1 MTSYVV
7 DTYSWIEYLD
17 GSPRGTKVRDIVDNI
32 RNSIVTSPI
41 TIAEIVSKYR
51 RGNCDPS
58 RALVELEHAS
68 TVPLVDV
75 ATARMA
81 GEIHALERRTQKD
94 FPLADAFVAATAR
107 PRQSKI
113 LTGDPHFEKFP
124 EAITI

>member
-1 MTSYVV
+1 M
-7 DTYSWIEYLD
+7 DTYAWIEYLD
-17 GSPRGTKVRDIVDNI
+17 GSPRGARVRDIVDNVH
-32 RNSIVTSPI
+32 NNIVTSPI

-51 RGNCDPS
+51 RGNRDPS
-58 RALVELEHAS
+58 RALSELEHAS
-68 TVPLVDV
+68 TVPPVDM

-107 PRQSKI
+107 TRQSKI